1 MFLIVSGSQ
10 FHLSRW
16 TDLTH
21 IKLPAQFGND
31 IPSKESRVVLIRD
44 MYKDLVNVREP
55 STISWM
61 VADGHIGVTYQV
73 QRQSSLLSLQRWHI
87 SSCSFTIAMV
97 TYGKNLRSTS
107 TTTEY
112 LTETWR

>member
-31 IPSKESRVVLIRD
+31 IPSKESQVVLIRD

-61 VADGHIGVTYQV
+61 VADGHMAVTYQV

-87 SSCSFTIAMV
+87 SSCSFILTMI
-97 TYGKNLRSTS
+97 TSGKNLKSTS
-107 TTTEY
+107 YTTVY
-112 LTETWR
+112 GTETWI